1 MTILKSSRDFFVEQK
16 YRFDLGT
23 QFLAYVNFALL
34 IITASDK
41 IQVFLPFRIREMLV
55 FFIPLAFVGAW
66 TFGYILDRVVKFPQT
81 QALTAEKRSP
91 TWARTQEKL
100 DRIIE
105 LLEGEK
111 QALR

>member
-1 MTILKSSRDFFVEQK
+1 MDVLKSSRDFFVEQK

-41 IQVFLPFRIREMLV
+41 LQLVLPFRIREMLV
-55 FFIPLAFVGAW
+55 IFVPFAGAW
-66 TFGYILDRVVKFPQT
+66 AFGYFLDRVVKFPQT
-81 QALTAEKRSP
+81 QALTAERRSP

-105 LLEGEK
+105 LLEKE
-111 QALR
+111 R